1 MLGPR
6 GWDSVVVAHL
16 LVQALK
22 LPLAASVLVDLVPP
36 PKTHEEPPAH
46 VLNLQR
52 EAKGKGVRMHSGWVS
67 SGSPRRPSEGVGT
80 LTVQKSAASKSD
92 TTTKLMTKFSENH
105 SHSMYVSKAAVCR
118 VARAFAT
125 AP

>member
-46 VLNLQR
+46 VLNLQKGSER
-52 EAKGKGVRMHSGWVS
+52 EGRENAFWLGEFW
-67 SGSPRRPSEGVGT
+67 
-80 LTVQKSAASKSD
+80 
-92 TTTKLMTKFSENH
+92 FSEETIGGRWNTH
-105 SHSMYVSKAAVCR
+105 RPEVGR
-118 VARAFAT
+118 Q
-125 AP
+125 